1 MIFFGFLADETD
13 RNMKIYKLT
22 RSRGAQK
29 ARCVSHAWVPPVV
42 LGYYHD
48 HYFQDQD
55 HYPDHYYD
63 DQDQDQD

>member
-1 MIFFGFLADETD
+1 
-13 RNMKIYKLT
+13 MKIYKLA

-48 HYFQDQD
+48 HYYDQDQD
-55 HYPDHYYD
+55 HYHDHYYD
-63 DQDQDQD
+63 DHDQGGDDDYEIPRIII